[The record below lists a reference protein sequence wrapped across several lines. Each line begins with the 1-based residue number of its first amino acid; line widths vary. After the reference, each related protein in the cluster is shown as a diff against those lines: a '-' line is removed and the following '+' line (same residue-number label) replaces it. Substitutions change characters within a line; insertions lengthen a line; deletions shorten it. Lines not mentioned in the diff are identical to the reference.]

1 MPVAASP
8 VTAAKAPVRSEVGLS
23 AHAMKLWLAAAQYRR
38 PADPRRGHLAVP
50 EARTGD
56 RGGWKLRQPGRG
68 DPVRHRGDPRHPRAR
83 RPRISPEPGG
93 ARIYPGTFAVSSFV
107 AIGIVAAVA
116 GVVLLAIAIRRLQ
129 AQEPKHVAMLIGGMM
144 LTAFGIVIAGFSL
157 AYDWAEPIDFNSEGA
172 TR

>member
-1 MPVAASP
+1 MS
-8 VTAAKAPVRSEVGLS
+8 
-23 AHAMKLWLAAAQYRR
+23 Y
-38 PADPRRGHLAVP
+38 
-50 EARTGD
+50 
-56 RGGWKLRQPGRG
+56 
-68 DPVRHRGDPRHPRAR
+68 
-83 RPRISPEPGG
+83 
-93 ARIYPGTFAVSSFV
+93 FV